1 MNYLAHAYLSFNN
14 TDILTG
20 NMVADHVKGKVA
32 LEKLPE
38 GIQKGI
44 ILHRKIDEFTDFH
57 PATQRAKVWFREDY
71 HLYAGA
77 ILDCLYD
84 HYLANDPLYFKNDE
98 ALKLFSQNTYQQL
111 AQNEAFFPERFAEY
125 FPYMR
130 QHDWLSN
137 YRNLRGIRKSL
148 GGLEQRAKYMPSADK
163 AYELFITNYYALNQ
177 SFFELMDDLVPF
189 VKREST
195 ALVS

>member
-1 MNYLAHAYLSFNN
+1 MNYLAHAYLSFGDP
-14 TDILTG
+14 DILTG
-20 NMVADHVKGKVA
+20 NMIADHIKGKVA

-44 ILHRKIDEFTDFH
+44 VLHRKIDEFTDFH
-57 PATQRAKVWFREDY
+57 PAVQRAKIWFREDY

-84 HYLANDPLYFKNDE
+84 HFLANDPLYFKNEE
-98 ALKLFSQNTYQQL
+98 ALKAFSQETYRQL
-111 AQNEAFFPERFAEY
+111 ETNAAHFPERFTAY
-125 FPYMR
+125 FPNMR
-130 QHDWLSN
+130 QYDWLSN
-137 YRNLRGIRKSL
+137 YRNLRGMQKSL
-148 GGLEQRAKYMPSADK
+148 GGLEHRAKYMGSADK

-177 SFFELMDDLVPF
+177 TFFELMDDLVPF

-195 ALVS
+195 A